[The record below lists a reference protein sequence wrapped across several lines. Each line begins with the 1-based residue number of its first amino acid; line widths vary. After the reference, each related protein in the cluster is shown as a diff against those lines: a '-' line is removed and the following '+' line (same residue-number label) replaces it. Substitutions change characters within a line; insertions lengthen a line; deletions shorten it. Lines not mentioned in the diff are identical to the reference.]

1 MAPPPN
7 TCWTH
12 CSDSAVHVT
21 DRGHTDCGWGGH
33 TAWTLTLLSPAGPGP
48 PILKQL
54 LSHVGLCKYTCGP
67 PLGASSVLLESLLDL
82 LHGCL
87 LLLHLTLWKPSQ
99 IYHSTAFPRGSLAR
113 AKAVTFSLLLVAAPT
128 WEACPGFSA
137 QRPGM
142 QWVFVHLSCNFTI
155 LFYGFNSFL
164 MWSLQFLHKESY
176 HLQKG
181 TSILFLSQF
190 GCFLF
195 LSLAWVLWLGVQ

>member
-99 IYHSTAFPRGSLAR
+99 LYPSIVFPRGSLAR

-128 WEACPGFSA
+128 WEACPGSA
-137 QRPGM
+137 HKDQGCNGFLCTYLATLLYCFM
-142 QWVFVHLSCNFTI
+142 VSTVFWCGLYS
-155 LFYGFNSFL
+155 FYIKNHIIYEKWQVYIFFPSVDTFYFCLLPECSG
-164 MWSLQFLHKESY
+164 
-176 HLQKG
+176 
-181 TSILFLSQF
+181 
-190 GCFLF
+190 
-195 LSLAWVLWLGVQ
+195 